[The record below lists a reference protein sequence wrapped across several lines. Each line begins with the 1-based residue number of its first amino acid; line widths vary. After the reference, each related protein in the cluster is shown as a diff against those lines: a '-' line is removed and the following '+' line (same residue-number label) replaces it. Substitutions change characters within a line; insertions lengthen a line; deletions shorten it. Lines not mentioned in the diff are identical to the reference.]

1 MKFSEKV
8 LSRVHEIMDHDKC
21 DMIEA
26 LGVFCQ
32 ENDMDPDDLVHS
44 LDKSAIKQL
53 KYDAIK
59 NRRVRQCV
67 ATLGPE
73 IM

>member
-1 MKFSEKV
+1 MKYSEKV
-8 LSRVHEIMDHDKC
+8 LSRVHEIMGLQDC

-32 ENDMDPDDLVHS
+32 ENDLDPEELVGS
-44 LDKSAIKQL
+44 LDKAAKNQL
-53 KYDAIK
+53 RYDAIK
-59 NRRVRQCV
+59 NNRVRKCV

>member
-1 MKFSEKV
+1 MKFSESV
-8 LSRVHEIMDHDKC
+8 LIRVHDIMVAQQC

-26 LGVFCQ
+26 LSVFCQ
-32 ENDMDPDDLVHS
+32 ENDIDPDEIVHA
-44 LDKSAIKQL
+44 LDKAAIVQL

-59 NRRVRQCV
+59 NNRVRKCV

-73 IM
+73 LI

>member
-1 MKFSEKV
+1 MKYSEKV
-8 LSRVHEIMDHDKC
+8 LSRVHEIMEQQDC

-32 ENDMDPDDLVHS
+32 ENDMDPDELVGS
-44 LDKSAIKQL
+44 LDKAALVQL
-53 KYDAIK
+53 RYDAIK
-59 NRRVRQCV
+59 NNRVRKCV

-73 IM
+73 LM